1 MTGQPGVST
10 MDEVTISKAIT
21 ESYLKDLL
29 DSMEV
34 DVAIAGAGPSG
45 MVAGYYLAKNKVK
58 VAIFE
63 RKLSVGGGMWGG
75 GMMFNRIVVQS
86 EAKEILDELGISA
99 KQYEKGYYV
108 ADAVEA
114 VSTLCSRCIKAGVRI
129 FNLLSVEDVMIRE
142 NDRIT
147 GLVLNWSAVSLANLH
162 VDPLAIRSKLVIDAT
177 GHDAEVCRIVSRK
190 TGAGVVVCGEKS
202 MWAEAGEKEIIEN
215 TRQVCPGLLVTG
227 MAANAVFGG
236 PRMGA
241 IFGGMLLSGR
251 KVAELAM
258 DLLKKT
264 KR

>member
-1 MTGQPGVST
+1 
-10 MDEVTISKAIT
+10 MDEVIITRAIT
-21 ESYLKDLL
+21 ESYIKDLL
-29 DSMEV
+29 DASEL

-45 MVAGYYLAKNKVK
+45 MVAAYYLAKNKVK

-86 EAKEILDELGISA
+86 EAKDILDELGISA
-99 KQYEKGYYV
+99 KQYQKGYYV

-114 VSTLCSRCIKAGVRI
+114 TSTLCSRCMKAGVKI

-142 NDRIT
+142 NDIIT
-147 GLVLNWSAVSLANLH
+147 GLVLNWSAVTLANLH

-190 TGAGVVVCGEKS
+190 TGTGVVVCGEKS
-202 MWAEAGEKEIIEN
+202 MWAEVGEQEIIDN
-215 TRQVCPGLLVTG
+215 TKQVCPGLLVTG

-241 IFGGMLLSGR
+241 VFGGMLMSGR
-251 KVAELAM
+251 KVARLAI
-258 DLLKKT
+258 DLLKQS

>member
-1 MTGQPGVST
+1 
-10 MDEVTISKAIT
+10 MDEVIITKAIT
-21 ESYLKDLL
+21 ESYMKDLL
-29 DSMEV
+29 DYSEL
-34 DVAIAGAGPSG
+34 DVAIVGAGPSG

-75 GMMFNRIVVQS
+75 GMMFSRIVVQS
-86 EAKEILDELGISA
+86 EAKEILDELDIPA
-99 KQYEKGYYV
+99 RQYQEGYHV

-129 FNLLSVEDVMIRE
+129 FNLLTVEDVMIRE

-162 VDPLAIRSKLVIDAT
+162 VDPLAVRSKLVIDAT

-190 TGAGVVVCGEKS
+190 TGAGVVVSGEKS
-202 MWAEAGEKEIIEN
+202 MWAEVGERDIIDN
-215 TRQVCPGLLVTG
+215 TKQVCPGLLVTG

-241 IFGGMLLSGR
+241 IFGGMLLSG
-251 KVAELAM
+251 KKTAELAIN
-258 DLLKKT
+258 LLKEI

>member
-1 MTGQPGVST
+1 
-10 MDEVTISKAIT
+10 MDEVVISKTIV

-45 MVAGYYLAKNKVK
+45 MVAGYYLAKSKVK

-75 GMMFNRIVVQS
+75 GIMFSRIVVQS
-86 EAKEILDELGISA
+86 EAKEILDEMGISA
-99 KQYEKGYYV
+99 KQYQKGYYV

-114 VSTLCSRCIKAGVRI
+114 VSTLCSRCVKAGARI

-162 VDPLAIRSKLVIDAT
+162 VDPIGIRAKLVIDAT
-177 GHDAEVCRIVSRK
+177 GHDAEVCRIVARK
-190 TGAGVVVCGEKS
+190 TGAGVEVRGEKS
-202 MWAEAGEKEIIEN
+202 MWAEVGEKALVEN
-215 TRQVCPGLLVTG
+215 TRQVCPGLLVAG
-227 MAANAVFGG
+227 MAANAVFGS

-241 IFGGMLLSGR
+241 VFGGMLLSG
-251 KVAELAM
+251 KKAAELAM
-258 DLLKKT
+258 DLLKKR
-264 KR
+264 KL

>member
-1 MTGQPGVST
+1 
-10 MDEVTISKAIT
+10 MDEVIIT
-21 ESYLKDLL
+21 KSIAESYVKDLL
-29 DSMEV
+29 DCSEL

-45 MVAGYYLAKNKVK
+45 MVAGYYLAKSKVK

-75 GMMFNRIVVQS
+75 GMMFNRIVVQN
-86 EAKEILDELGISA
+86 EAKEILDELGIPA
-99 KQYEKGYYV
+99 KQYQKGYYI
-108 ADAVEA
+108 ADAVES

-162 VDPLAIRSKLVIDAT
+162 VDPLAIRSRLVIDAT

-190 TGAGVVVCGEKS
+190 TGAGVVVYGEKS
-202 MWAEAGEKEIIEN
+202 MWAEVGEREIIDN
-215 TRQVCPGLLVTG
+215 TKQVCPGLLVTG

-236 PRMGA
+236 RRMGA

-251 KVAELAM
+251 KVAGLAI

>member
-1 MTGQPGVST
+1 
-10 MDEVTISKAIT
+10 MDEVVISKAIV

-45 MVAGYYLAKNKVK
+45 MVAGYYLAKSKVK

-75 GMMFNRIVVQS
+75 GIMFSRIVVQS
-86 EAKEILDELGISA
+86 EAKEILDEMGISA
-99 KQYEKGYYV
+99 KQYQKGYYV

-114 VSTLCSRCIKAGVRI
+114 VSTLCSRCVKAGARI

-162 VDPLAIRSKLVIDAT
+162 VDPIGIRAKLVIDAT
-177 GHDAEVCRIVSRK
+177 GHDAEVCRIVARK
-190 TGAGVVVCGEKS
+190 TGAGVEVRGEKS
-202 MWAEAGEKEIIEN
+202 MWAEVGEKALVEN
-215 TRQVCPGLLVTG
+215 TRQVCPGLLVAG
-227 MAANAVFGG
+227 MAANAVFGS

-241 IFGGMLLSGR
+241 VFGGMLLSG
-251 KVAELAM
+251 KKAAELAM
-258 DLLKKT
+258 DLLKKR
-264 KR
+264 KS

>member
-1 MTGQPGVST
+1 M
-10 MDEVTISKAIT
+10 MDEVVISKAIV

-29 DSMEV
+29 DSVEV

-45 MVAGYYLAKNKVK
+45 MVAGYYLAKSKVK
-58 VAIFE
+58 AVIFE

-75 GMMFNRIVVQS
+75 GIMFNRIVVQS
-86 EAKEILDELGISA
+86 EAKEILDEMGISA
-99 KQYEKGYYV
+99 KQHQKGYYV

-114 VSTLCSRCIKAGVRI
+114 VSTLCSRCVKAGARI

-162 VDPLAIRSKLVIDAT
+162 IDPIGIRAKLVIDAT
-177 GHDAEVCRIVSRK
+177 GHDAEVCRIVARK
-190 TGAGVVVCGEKS
+190 TGAGVEVRGEKS
-202 MWAEAGEKEIIEN
+202 MWAEVGEKVLVEN
-215 TRQVCPGLLVTG
+215 TRQVCPGLLVAG
-227 MAANAVFGG
+227 MAANAVFGS

-241 IFGGMLLSGR
+241 VFGGMLLSG
-251 KVAELAM
+251 KKAAELAM
-258 DLLKKT
+258 DLLKEA